1 MLYNAI
7 VKKLPCEVKYKINS
21 IYIDICK
28 TQEKWKEKKTWQNTW
43 QKKKEE
49 KKV

>member
-7 VKKLPCEVKYKINS
+7 VKIKLVKLN
-21 IYIDICK
+21 ICK
-28 TQEKWKEKKTWQNTW
+28 TQEKMEGEKIWQNIW